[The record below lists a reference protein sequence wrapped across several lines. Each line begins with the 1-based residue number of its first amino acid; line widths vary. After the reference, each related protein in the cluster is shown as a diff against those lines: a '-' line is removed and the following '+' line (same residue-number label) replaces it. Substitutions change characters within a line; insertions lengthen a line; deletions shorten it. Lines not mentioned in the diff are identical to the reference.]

1 MTTSALSG
9 ARISGTHLGTIVLSV
24 VLLAAWLGAAL
35 FFSAIVAR
43 AAFSV
48 LPTRTLAG
56 ALVGRTLPALFLAG
70 LVIGAVVMLLGL
82 RDAPT
87 APWRATRVVTALG
100 TALLCA
106 LAQFGIGGR
115 IERLRAELGV
125 DLAMLAAG
133 DPARIAFG
141 RLHALSVLAL
151 ALAMVLAAI
160 ALFAS
165 WRSIA
170 LLVPPHD

>member
-1 MTTSALSG
+1 MSG
-9 ARISGTHLGTIVLSV
+9 AHLGTIVLSI

-35 FFSAIVAR
+35 FFSGVVAR

-70 LVIGAVVMLLGL
+70 LVIGAAAMLLAL
-82 RDAPT
+82 RDAPAT
-87 APWRATRVVTALG
+87 PWRATRVVMSLG

-106 LAQFGIGGR
+106 LAQFGIGTR
-115 IERLRAELGV
+115 IDRLRAALGV
-125 DLAMLAAG
+125 DLATLPVG
-133 DPARIAFG
+133 DPARVAFG

-151 ALAMVLAAI
+151 ALAMVLAI
-160 ALFAS
+160 VALIAS
-165 WRSIA
+165 WRSVA
-170 LLVPPHD
+170 LLMSHD